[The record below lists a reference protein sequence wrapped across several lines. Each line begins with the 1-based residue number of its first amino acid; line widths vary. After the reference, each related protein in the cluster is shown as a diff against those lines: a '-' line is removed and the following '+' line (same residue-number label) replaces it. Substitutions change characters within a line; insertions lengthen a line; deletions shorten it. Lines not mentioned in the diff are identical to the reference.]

1 MAERKDDPGDTAVAS
16 DFGQVSFDF
25 LVKKKKKSDLVVTWS
40 GERE

>member
-25 LVKKKKKSDLVVTWS
+25 LVKKKSDLVVTWS